1 MRPIVYYILQANS
14 SCAPPY
20 FSLHLYF
27 LKYQNYP
34 QNMFFNYMKFLRL
47 IGLKNLKTN
56 ICDFFIFWIVELIIQ
71 ILKLLGLKNLK
82 LNIVIFF
89 NYNPK

>member
-1 MRPIVYYILQANS
+1 
-14 SCAPPY
+14 
-20 FSLHLYF
+20 
-27 LKYQNYP
+27 
-34 QNMFFNYMKFLRL
+34 MKFLRL